1 MDGVVVGEEYKEQL
15 LLAWDKEQD
24 EKIEREQAVRF
35 ADIFKKLFKSDFGTG
50 DMYTVCLLPL
60 N

>member
-1 MDGVVVGEEYKEQL
+1 MVGEEYKEQL

-35 ADIFKKLFKSDFGTG
+35 ADIFKKLFKSVTCILFACYHSIKPVSNG
-50 DMYTVCLLPL
+50 
-60 N
+60 